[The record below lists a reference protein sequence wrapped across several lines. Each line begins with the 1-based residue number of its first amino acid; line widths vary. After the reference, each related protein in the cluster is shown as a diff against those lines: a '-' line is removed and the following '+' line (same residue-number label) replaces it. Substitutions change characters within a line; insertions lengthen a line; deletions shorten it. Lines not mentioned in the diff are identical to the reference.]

1 MNGFKLCDR
10 IVLKGIQYLLLLV
23 LNLSKMILIFSNMP
37 CHGHIGESFIQLPFG
52 ILIKLDAQV
61 HVPLWNRE
69 QLMFAFFCISGY

>member
-1 MNGFKLCDR
+1 
-10 IVLKGIQYLLLLV
+10 
-23 LNLSKMILIFSNMP
+23 MP

-69 QLMFAFFCISGY
+69 LLMFAFFCISGY

>member
-1 MNGFKLCDR
+1 MGLNYVIGLFKR
-10 IVLKGIQYLLLLV
+10 HSIPAFLV
-23 LNLSKMILIFSNMP
+23 LNLSKMILIFSNMQ

-61 HVPLWNRE
+61 HVSLWNRE

>member
-1 MNGFKLCDR
+1 MGLNYVIGLFKR
-10 IVLKGIQYLLLLV
+10 HSIPAFLV

-37 CHGHIGESFIQLPFG
+37 CHKHIGESFIQLPFG

-61 HVPLWNRE
+61 HVSLWNRE